1 MRHRL
6 VTIGLCAT
14 LTGCANFGLSPIST
28 DIVGAC
34 RNYSAVVVVIKLAA
48 FLHPAMAAAV
58 NAITRVVDPICDGVL
73 TGQPAPPGVDGVWIA
88 QRTNDLEA
96 LEK

>member
-14 LTGCANFGLSPIST
+14 LTGCTSFVSPVTT

-34 RNYSAVVVVIKLAA
+34 RTYSSVAAVIKLAA
-48 FLHPAMAAAV
+48 FIHPGIAAAV
-58 NAITRVVDPICDGVL
+58 NAITRVVDPICDNVL
-73 TGQPAPPGVDGVWIA
+73 TGQPAPPGVDGRWIA

-96 LEK
+96 IEK